1 MDSVSPSPSV
11 PAPAAPA
18 PADDAVRADP
28 GHGSTPADAPA
39 RRHPRAVVPDTL
51 FTDPADEQR
60 WRARFSAVRLGLPTP
75 ARDAENRTVFVT
87 NASGRYELTCWA
99 VDTDVRTQATD
110 RPDGTTHGALTPDG
124 GQLWWFDDDAGNE
137 FGSWQVQPFG
147 SGPGSAQPA
156 PALQGVAPGY
166 PAGLELGDRVVLAG
180 FSDDDGTRVHRAVP
194 GSADSAELVYEH
206 ETDGGVGA
214 LSADETLW
222 VLAHSE
228 HGDSRYPALRVFT
241 TDGNDVVAELDDGPG
256 KGLNPVAFSPVPG
269 DQRLLVGHERRGR
282 DELLVWDPTTGAVQE
297 LVVDLP
303 GDLDGDF
310 EPDGGAVLVLRT
322 HAGRTTLHRF
332 QPATGELDH
341 LPAAKGE
348 VAGAVTRRDGS
359 VWYRWSSAASP
370 AQVRVLHADGS
381 DATLLTADGPAA
393 PDSEPVTDVWVDGP
407 GGSIHALLGMPA
419 GPMPDGG
426 WPTVFFLHGG
436 PAAAD
441 EDSYDA
447 TRAVW
452 LDAGLA
458 VVQVN
463 YRGSTG
469 YGSTWRDALT
479 ERIGHTELADVA
491 AVHDRLIADGVVDP
505 ARSVVAGYSWGGFL
519 TLLAV
524 GSQPDR
530 WAAGVAGVP
539 VADYIAAYEDEMEPL
554 RAYDRALFG
563 GSPQERPEAY
573 RDSSPLTW
581 VQDVRVPV
589 LILAGENDPRCPIRQ
604 IDNYLDALA
613 DRAAHEPAA
622 PRYAEYRYEAG
633 HGSMV
638 VQERIRQVACEV
650 DFVRAALALTP
661 ATPSTG

>member
-1 MDSVSPSPSV
+1 MPSAPLTSPFQAAEPQAGPPDNTV
-11 PAPAAPA
+11 PDPTSAAPA
-18 PADDAVRADP
+18 DATPGGPHPQASVPDRLFADP
-28 GHGSTPADAPA
+28 AA
-39 RRHPRAVVPDTL
+39 
-51 FTDPADEQR
+51 EER
-60 WRARFSAVRLGLPTP
+60 WRARFSAVRLGLPHP
-75 ARDAENRTVFVT
+75 ARDAPDRTVFVT
-87 NASGRYELTCWA
+87 NASGRYELTCWDVA
-99 VDTDVRTQATD
+99 TDVRTQATD
-110 RPDGTTHGALTPDG
+110 RPDGTTHGALSPDG
-124 GQLWWFDDDAGNE
+124 EQLWWFDDDAGNE
-137 FGSWQVQPFG
+137 FGSWRVQPFG
-147 SGPGSAQPA
+147 SAPGTAA
-156 PALQGVAPGY
+156 PAAALDGVEPGY
-166 PAGLELGDRVVLAG
+166 PAGLEVGRRVVLAG
-180 FSDDDGTRVHRAVP
+180 FSDDDGTRVHRSTPDTA
-194 GSADSAELVYEH
+194 GTAELVYEH
-206 ETDGGVGA
+206 ESDGGVGA

-228 HGDSRYPALRVFT
+228 HGDSRYPALRAYR
-241 TDGNDVVAELDDGPG
+241 TDGNEVVAELDDGPG
-256 KGLNPVAFSPVPG
+256 RGLNPVAFSPVPG

-282 DELLVWDPTTGAVQE
+282 DELLIWDPTTGDVQE
-297 LVVDLP
+297 LVIDLP

-310 EPDGGAVLVLRT
+310 ESDGGAVVVLRT
-322 HAGRTTLHRF
+322 HAGRTSLHRYL
-332 QPATGELDH
+332 PASGELYH

-381 DATLLTADGPAA
+381 DATLLAADGPAA

-419 GPMPDGG
+419 GPMPEGG

-452 LDAGLA
+452 LDSGLA

-505 ARSVVAGYSWGGFL
+505 ARSLVAGYSWGGFL

-524 GSQPDR
+524 GSQPER
-530 WAAGVAGVP
+530 WAGGVAGVP

-581 VQDVRVPV
+581 VADVRVPV

-613 DRAAHEPAA
+613 ERAAQEPDA
-622 PRYAEYRYEAG
+622 PAYAQYRYEAG

-638 VQERIRQVACEV
+638 VQERLRQVACEV
-650 DFVRAALALTP
+650 AFARSALGLP
-661 ATPSTG
+661 TPS